1 MRLCKDLLDKPIITI
16 SDGRIVGQA
25 KDLLLTTDLKTMAG
39 ILLGREGFI
48 RRRSKLIPS
57 QSVEVFGIDAIL
69 IKQADAVVDDREMK
83 EAAGWIRLSKLL
95 GREVDTPGGT
105 RVGTIGDVL
114 LDEEGHVAGFA
125 LSRVYVEG
133 PISDKRLIS
142 HAALID
148 TGNED
153 GIMTIRMEVAEGH
166 EPAAAPPAPEP
177 VIEEA
182 EAPATL
188 PQEPTSPPALSDSAE
203 TPAPP
208 TPDQE

>member
-16 SDGRIVGQA
+16 SDGRIIGQA

-57 QSVEVFGIDAIL
+57 QSVVVFGIDAIL
-69 IKQADAVVDDREMK
+69 IKQSDVVVDDREVK
-83 EAAGWIRLSKLL
+83 EAANWIRLSKLL

-133 PISDKRLIS
+133 PISDKRLIT

-153 GIMTIRMEVAEGH
+153 GIMTIRMEVAEGL
-166 EPAAAPPAPEP
+166 ETPAAPPPVPEP
-177 VIEEA
+177 GVEKA
-182 EAPATL
+182 AP
-188 PQEPTSPPALSDSAE
+188 PTETPDSAE
-203 TPAPP
+203 NPPPPQTP
-208 TPDQE
+208 EHE